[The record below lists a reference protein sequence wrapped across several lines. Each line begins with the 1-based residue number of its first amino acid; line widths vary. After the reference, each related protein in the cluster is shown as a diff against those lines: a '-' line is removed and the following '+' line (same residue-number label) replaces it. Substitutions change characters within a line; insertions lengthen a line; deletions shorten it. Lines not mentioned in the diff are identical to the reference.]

1 MPLDKG
7 KSKVPTFFRPKIP
20 SATLNPSSQP
30 TSDPYEP
37 LPQSTRPQTPR
48 ILAVEIPLNVLRPV
62 AFRVFTKKHNLT
74 LKSDALA
81 LLCAFIGRRCGAEW
95 RDSGAGEKLL
105 DEVARQWRRNEGANG
120 VLVDG
125 GEGLKSVIRGLE
137 VGGDSVGVSREKSFD
152 MAEVP
157 SSALYDGG
165 GMDGIGASAQTE
177 ELEDVEPCA
186 YLKVIDAFSQPKFSY
201 NPLKK
206 QFEKAPKPSL
216 LPPPQTKTQ
225 LFRTRYNLLH
235 QRLLRTE
242 TFQLP
247 TFSAAS
253 SSAAKAVNR
262 LTPIANLLGRSGQ
275 SFLLFGMLGVSPSGL
290 LILLDPSGEIVLD
303 LSVATAIP
311 EDGSWF
317 TPGCFCILD
326 GTFEETGKFTVFTV
340 GQPSAERRATSA
352 EVFGHVDFLGN
363 GVTLDMSVSSGGQQG
378 RILRKAEK
386 SLEDVKHLFIGE
398 VELDGKG
405 TLEALRKVFSEY
417 EMEPPLVV
425 VLMGNFCSVA
435 MGSSGGSVGYKEYF
449 DQLASLLQD
458 FPALTASSTF
468 IFVPGDNDPW
478 ASTFSGGAS
487 TTLPRKPIPEIFATR
502 VKRVFTQSRGTNS
515 IVWASNPCRIGYFTQ
530 EIVICRDD
538 IFSRFQRNSINFHKS
553 DHPMEDAL
561 SQPEETGVEEKEEEV
576 EVETKSTRAFYPHSP
591 SPLGRFYGII
601 GTLLVFTHYP
611 ALQLVLADPRMQPFV
626 ITYESCHVMN
636 PGKLVQRRMARW
648 VEYSPSIGKGKV
660 CETGF

>member
-7 KSKVPTFFRPKIP
+7 KSKLPTFFRPKFP
-20 SATLNPSSQP
+20 WATPNPSSQQ

-81 LLCAFIGRRCGAEW
+81 LLCSFVGRRCGAEW

-137 VGGDSVGVSREKSFD
+137 VGGDSVGLSREKSFD
-152 MAEVP
+152 ITEVP
-157 SSALYDGG
+157 SSALYGG
-165 GMDGIGASAQTE
+165 GAGMDDIAAAADAG

-186 YLKVIDAFSQPKFSY
+186 YLKVIDAFSQPKFAY

-262 LTPIANLLGRSGQ
+262 LTPISNLLGRSGQ

-303 LSVATAIP
+303 LSIATAIP

-326 GTFEETGKFTVFTV
+326 GAFEETGKFTVFTV
-340 GQPSAERRATSA
+340 GQPCAERRATSV

-386 SLEDVKHLFIGE
+386 SLEHVKYLFIGE

-405 TLEALRKVFSEY
+405 TLRALRKVFSEY
-417 EMEPPLVV
+417 ETEPPLVV

-458 FPALTASSTF
+458 FPTLTSSSTF

-487 TTLPRKPIPEIFATR
+487 TTLPRKPIPEIFTTR
-502 VKRVFTQSRGTNS
+502 IKRVFTQSRGPNS
-515 IVWASNPCRIGYFTQ
+515 AIWASNPCRIGYFTQ
-530 EIVICRDD
+530 EIVMCRDD
-538 IFSRFQRNSINFHKS
+538 IFSRFQRNAINFKKS

-561 SQPEETGVEEKEEEV
+561 SQPEATGDEGEEIDIK
-576 EVETKSTRAFYPHSP
+576 TKNTKVSYPHSP
-591 SPLGRFYGII
+591 SPLDRFYGII
-601 GTLLVFTHYP
+601 GILLAFTRYLV
-611 ALQLVLADPRMQPFV
+611 LQLVLADPRMQPSA

-660 CETGF
+660 CEAGF